1 MRTKKSNFLLI
12 SAIAFALVTMVLPAQ
27 AAVWDSTRV
36 YTGTVQMYD
45 LAVGSKLKG
54 ASDDTVRIFTTQ
66 YDSPYKVLLFTDRST
81 ALPMNWVTDIIYT
94 DASGNIGAAIGDPD
108 RDGQNELLFG
118 RWSSG
123 YQLRMAKW
131 NGSAWIT
138 STIATLP
145 YPIYDIAVG
154 DANNDGSNDDII
166 AATAAAVFRVS
177 WNGASWDTTRILNS
191 GLGTYGV
198 AIGNFDAAYAG
209 NEIVAVTM
217 MSKAFRIRWTGAAWD
232 TLTIYYN
239 SSPSVYDVT
248 VGDFDASNPGD
259 EIALSSSHYSTSTH
273 GAVIEL
279 YGSGASWSSR
289 DLYSPLDWG
298 TFAEIAAGDFYAGN
312 AGAEIAAISGSGDSN
327 QVRLIYGSGTSW
339 HNEKIMGTG
348 GMYNYGVAIGNVN
361 RYRPGDELAV
371 GGNRKVW
378 EAEER
383 IEGGAYYAITPE
395 SLVVNA
401 LEGQLTDAYLTV
413 SNPGGQAPL
422 SYKMTD
428 PVDWLSENPDTAEIP
443 PDDSLIVTVSVDG
456 HQLIAGDY
464 YTEIAVKT
472 NAVNQQYD
480 TVPVFVHVGPDPEI
494 EVSPDSIVA
503 TCQEGSIR
511 QDTIIISNSG
521 DGHLIFSIAEECPW
535 ITVLPDVDT
544 VNPLESMMVI
554 ITEDCYQL
562 SPGDHLCELSIS
574 SNDPDEPLV
583 VFRIYKHVFPSG
595 SVFIA
600 HFMTPEGEPYP
611 FDVTI
616 SDGEWVQVFDS
627 VTYIETAVPETATYT
642 YSYRWGDY
650 VLKGRFDLTLSPSE
664 IKEFRVYATDLTQ
677 MQARVRPYLS
687 LEEVGANAS
696 LSWQWDPVNDILT
709 WNLSAESL
717 KCVGVRVL
725 IEDSTQAP
733 PNFVLDSVQL
743 GDGVKIAEHSKQ
755 ETIERP
761 PYAQLT
767 NLLWDHGYV
776 TGEYHFSPI
785 DSALATVRI
794 EYAVYNDAIVV
805 HPIATTLN
813 HINGTEYPP
822 QFFDPQYGIPQGN
835 YLLLPTNLPTGYLSL
850 RLPLNVPAGKGVDM
864 DLYPPKIADLE
875 PFTFSVCAEY
885 PLARSAYSNLFHDPD
900 DSITVDVSTQ
910 SDLDWWGYFALPK
923 SLTVDKLFAY
933 SDTLGEE
940 ELEDTIDYIINPI
953 EGSNLFLVV
962 VRNQFYYDRLKLEY
976 ARRGD
981 VNRDGKINAADVV
994 YLINY
999 LFIHG
1004 PEPIPREAGDVNC
1017 DAKISASDVV
1027 YLINYLFI
1035 GGPPPCS

>member
-12 SAIAFALVTMVLPAQ
+12 WAIVFALAALVIPAQ

-66 YDSPYKVLLFTDRST
+66 YHSPYQVLLFTDRST

-94 DASGNIGAAIGDPD
+94 DTSGNIGAAIGDPD

-118 RWSSG
+118 RCDLP
-123 YQLRMAKW
+123 YRLRMSKW

-138 STIATLP
+138 SLIATFS

-154 DANNDGSNDDII
+154 DANNDGSDDDII
-166 AATAAAVFRVS
+166 AATAYAVFRVR
-177 WNGASWDTTRILNS
+177 WNGTSWDTTRILTS
-191 GLGTYGV
+191 IGTYGV

-279 YGSGASWSSR
+279 YGSGTSWRSR
-289 DLYSPLDWG
+289 DLYSPSDWG

-371 GGNRKVW
+371 SGNRNVW

-383 IEGGAYYAITPE
+383 IAGGAQYAITPD
-395 SLVVNA
+395 SLVINA
-401 LEGQLTDAYLTV
+401 LEDQYTTDSLTV
-413 SNPGGQAPL
+413 SNPGGHAPL

-428 PVDWLSENPDTAEIP
+428 PVAWLSENPDTAEIS

-464 YTEIAVKT
+464 YTEIWVKT
-472 NAVNQQYD
+472 NAANQQYD
-480 TVPVFVHVGPDPEI
+480 TIPVTVHVGPDPDI
-494 EVSPDSIVA
+494 AVSPDSIVD

-521 DGHLIFSIAEECPW
+521 DGHLTFSITEECPW
-535 ITVLPDVDT
+535 ITVSPDVDT

-562 SPGDHLCELSIS
+562 VPGDYVCELSVS

-595 SVFIA
+595 TVFIA
-600 HFMTPEGEPYP
+600 HFITPEGEPYP

-616 SDGEWVQVFDS
+616 SDREWVQVFDS
-627 VTYIETAVPETATYT
+627 VTYIETEVPDSAVY
-642 YSYRWGDY
+642 
-650 VLKGRFDLTLSPSE
+650 
-664 IKEFRVYATDLTQ
+664 EFRYLWEGEEMLYRIRLNFSTGETREFEFYALDLEALFDS
-677 MQARVRPYLS
+677 ARVRPYILFQ
-687 LEEVGANAS
+687 EQGTNAS
-696 LSWQWDPVNDILT
+696 LSWEWDPDSLILSYT
-709 WNLSAESL
+709 LSGSSGKYVAVDVGIDDNISDSSNYVLLGTIKTPESTFITEDGKTYNKAGQFIGYNSFPVAIL
-717 KCVGVRVL
+717 KGKGSVDVTDFFEEIDPGLVPLVSEHWKRENIDRIAL
-725 IEDSTQAP
+725 TDST
-733 PNFVLDSVQL
+733 
-743 GDGVKIAEHSKQ
+743 
-755 ETIERP
+755 
-761 PYAQLT
+761 
-767 NLLWDHGYV
+767 
-776 TGEYHFSPI
+776 
-785 DSALATVRI
+785 
-794 EYAVYNDAIVV
+794 
-805 HPIATTLN
+805 
-813 HINGTEYPP
+813 GTEYLPQYLMP
-822 QFFDPQYGIPQGN
+822 QFAVPSGRYTLSVEMESEEYP
-835 YLLLPTNLPTGYLSL
+835 LLHFPINLE
-850 RLPLNVPAGKGVDM
+850 AGKGMIV
-864 DLYPPKIADLE
+864 DLYTPKTTELE
-875 PFTFSVCAEY
+875 PFTFLIAAEN
-885 PLARSAYSNLFHDPD
+885 PFANSSYSNLFHDPG
-900 DSITVDVSTQ
+900 DSITVNVGT
-910 SDLDWWGYFALPK
+910 DLNIDWWGVFVLPK
-923 SLTVDKLFAY
+923 SLVVDRLFAY

-940 ELEDTIDYIINPI
+940 ELEDTLEYIINTV

-976 ARRGD
+976 GFRGD
-981 VNRDGKINAADVV
+981 ANGDGVINAADVV

-999 LFIHG
+999 LFISG
-1004 PEPIPREAGDVNC
+1004 PEPIPMEAGDVNC
-1017 DAKISASDVV
+1017 DGLINASDVV